1 MRKDIQE
8 QIDELIK
15 TLPSGVTIL
24 GETLYDE
31 AYRFVTY
38 KKKCDYMCLVQHRIL
53 FIKTATK
60 IISKPYFEVI
70 YKTKWEL
77 HPDSLKELEEIQ

>member
-8 QIDELIK
+8 QVNSLIE
-15 TLPSGVTIL
+15 TLPNGIKIL
-24 GETLYDE
+24 GQTLYDE

-38 KKKCDYMCLVQHRIL
+38 KKNGDYMCLVQHKIL

-60 IISKPYFEVI
+60 RISKPSFEVI
-70 YKTKWEL
+70 YETKWEL
-77 HPDSLKELEEIQ
+77 HPDSLKELEEVQ